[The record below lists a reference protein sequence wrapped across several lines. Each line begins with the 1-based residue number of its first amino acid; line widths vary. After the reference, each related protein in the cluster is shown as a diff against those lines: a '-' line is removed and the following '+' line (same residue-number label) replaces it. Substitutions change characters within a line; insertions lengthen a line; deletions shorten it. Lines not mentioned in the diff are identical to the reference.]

1 MIDFAS
7 PAFPIACSAIFLA
20 ILINTISWSFL
31 IISTIDTYKSF
42 KNKSVEP
49 IEIIEWVVC
58 VWCTLFFTFLGYIT
72 TLKFIADFIK

>member
-7 PAFPIACSAIFLA
+7 PAFPIACSVIFLA
-20 ILINTISWSFL
+20 ILSNTISWSFL

-42 KNKSVEP
+42 KDKSVEP
-49 IEIIEWVVC
+49 IGIIVWVVC
-58 VWCTLFFTFLGYIT
+58 VWCTLFSTFMGYIT